1 MLPDK
6 SVLRDCGFEAFR
18 QAIAKGQF
26 IECEPGAVGWHLPTR
41 ESTERTEMKHFSV
54 ISANSVVGRSPFSPL
69 LILAF
74 LVCEISG
81 ADAQNKR
88 AQLDGV
94 WILSG
99 SATIEMTLTPAGEAA
114 RARYDYLRDDPAM
127 QCIPASFT
135 RVMHTPSPP
144 IEGRQHKN
152 EIHINYEF
160 MDIRRRRPL
169 HRARRSRSRRSGTQ
183 ASYLGRSVAR
193 YEGDVLLIETI
204 GQRAGI
210 LDTLGAPGLVQSD
223 QMRTEERF
231 IPDGDRMWVVVTHY
245 DPVYDRS
252 WS

>member
-1 MLPDK
+1 MRRM
-6 SVLRDCGFEAFR
+6 VLA
-18 QAIAKGQF
+18 
-26 IECEPGAVGWHLPTR
+26 L
-41 ESTERTEMKHFSV
+41 
-54 ISANSVVGRSPFSPL
+54 
-69 LILAF
+69 
-74 LVCEISG
+74 LVCMAAG
-81 ADAQNKR
+81 AHAQDKR
-88 AQLDGV
+88 PQLDGV

-144 IEGRQHKN
+144 IEVRQQKN
-152 EIHINYEF
+152 EVRINYEF
-160 MDIRRRRPL
+160 IDIHRRVPIAPGTPL
-169 HRARRSRSRRSGTQ
+169 AKAPVSVPNHPH
-183 ASYLGRSVAR
+183 LGRSVAR

-231 IPDGDRMWVVVTHY
+231 IPEGDRLRVVVTHY
-245 DPVYDRS
+245 DPVYYQSWLSRIHINGCRAARS
-252 WS
+252 SPGTVRLRKPTTNASEKERKNNKPLAE